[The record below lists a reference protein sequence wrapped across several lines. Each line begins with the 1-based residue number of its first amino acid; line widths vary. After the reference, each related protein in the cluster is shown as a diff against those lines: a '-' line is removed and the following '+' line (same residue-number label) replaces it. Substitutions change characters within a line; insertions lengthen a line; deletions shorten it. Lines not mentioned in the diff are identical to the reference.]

1 MTKHLRVMKLFAQ
14 NRYRAKVEMSA
25 ILGVTLASVPVEIIY
40 LGAGELYVEAH
51 ETPLCSTSWNSSCCT
66 PTMERR
72 YSEASKKEFQNMLQS
87 SNLLLQSILAS
98 SATKF
103 KENFLEMIH
112 VSQNNTNV
120 LFSEVYKKMDG
131 VAKEPVS
138 QLYQDLS
145 SFIEGN
151 SQDLE
156 TRVSSFFDA
165 LFPLVYHHSINPK
178 LKDFSDDYK
187 ECLRQTR
194 REIRPF
200 GDIADRATQQLTR
213 SFTVARTLLDAF
225 EVGVEVISATGS
237 MRFRPECDAGLM
249 RLVYCS
255 HCSGFARTKPCGGY
269 CLNVVRGCLAHV
281 AELDQPWSDYV
292 SGLERLTS
300 GLVSS
305 YNIEEVLSVLD
316 TKISE
321 AIMYA
326 MENGP
331 ELSKKVKNLIISVHT
346 CLCFNL

>member
-1 MTKHLRVMKLFAQ
+1 MEFLQK
-14 NRYRAKVEMSA
+14 AKV
-25 ILGVTLASVPVEIIY
+25 G
-40 LGAGELYVEAH
+40 
-51 ETPLCSTSWNSSCCT
+51 N
-66 PTMERR
+66 
-72 YSEASKKEFQNMLQS
+72 K
-87 SNLLLQSILAS
+87 
-98 SATKF
+98 
-103 KENFLEMIH
+103 NFLEMIH

-331 ELSKKVKNLIISVHT
+331 ELSKKFDLLNDWSSFFIEFEISDVY
-346 CLCFNL
+346 F